1 MEQTLTFR
9 SSDINIKY
17 KFDELK
23 VHIEEDD
30 DLVLFFS
37 TLKRG
42 AGFNKKET
50 INICKKTLKNIGGGI
65 NYESR
70 RIDKIIYFQHQL

>member
-9 SSDINIKY
+9 SSDINIEY

-23 VHIEEDD
+23 VHIEEED
-30 DLVLFFS
+30 DLVLFYS
-37 TLKRG
+37 NLKRG

-50 INICKKTLKNIGGGI
+50 ISICKKLLKILEG
-65 NYESR
+65 E
-70 RIDKIIYFQHQL
+70 